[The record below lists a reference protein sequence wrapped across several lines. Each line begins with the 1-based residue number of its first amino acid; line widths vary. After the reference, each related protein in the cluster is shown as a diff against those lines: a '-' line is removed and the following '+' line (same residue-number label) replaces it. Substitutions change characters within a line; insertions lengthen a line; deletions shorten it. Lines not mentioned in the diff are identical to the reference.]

1 MDEFKVTIDQF
12 SGPLDLMLHLIREKK
27 LDLFDL
33 DMNVLTDQYI
43 AYLNSMQEMH
53 LEIAGEYL
61 AELASLIEYKSR
73 KMIPGNEA
81 ELEEEEDPKQKLVK
95 RLLEYQQYKEV
106 SRQFEELYEDRQT
119 KISRPVLEEAD
130 QWMKENEDGH
140 VTGTPYDLVKAMRKL
155 LYRMQIETPKERSFE
170 VKEISIE
177 DRELEVRAKLD
188 SLPDTFSFERL
199 LEDCTGN
206 PQKAIATFIAVLDLA
221 RQHILVFT
229 VDEEETIWFSRGT
242 MQS

>member
-1 MDEFKVTIDQF
+1 MTIDQF

-27 LDLFDL
+27 LYLFDL

-73 KMIPGNEA
+73 KMIPGNEE

-106 SRQFEELYEDRQT
+106 SRQFEEMYEDRQT

-130 QWMKENEDGH
+130 QWMKESEEGH

-155 LYRMQIETPKERSFE
+155 LYRMQIEIPKERSFE

-188 SLPDTFSFERL
+188 HLPDTFAFESL
-199 LEDCTGN
+199 LEDCIGN

-221 RQHILVFT
+221 RQHILFFT
-229 VDEEETIWFSRGT
+229 VDEQETIWFSRGVT
-242 MQS
+242 KHE

>member
-1 MDEFKVTIDQF
+1 MTIDQF

-73 KMIPGNEA
+73 KMIPGNEE

-106 SRQFEELYEDRQT
+106 SRQFEEMYEDRQT

-130 QWMKENEDGH
+130 QWMKESEEGH

-188 SLPDTFSFERL
+188 HLPDTFAFESL
-199 LEDCTGN
+199 LEDCIGN

-221 RQHILVFT
+221 RQHILFFT
-229 VDEEETIWFSRGT
+229 VDEQETIWFSRGVT
-242 MQS
+242 KHE